1 MWPWCL
7 IFRKGKKVEGVE
19 WGCRQEI
26 PISILF
32 FKLWLDKRETG
43 LQRPIQKAQTANSS
57 QACAGSVVSH
67 LSTLLGINVSSPALD
82 PTSHLALPSHT
93 HDFINPRHHMQST
106 QVSQEAAGWVLTPP
120 GHRKPKNTA
129 HDQMAFWSSRRQQC
143 CRNNYH
149 TRRPVKLE
157 LGLFKHGG
165 GTMDFQIFIS
175 FLLLFEAPS
184 LVREKTALS

>member
-67 LSTLLGINVSSPALD
+67 LSTLLGITVSSPALD
-82 PTSHLALPSHT
+82 PASHLALPSHI
-93 HDFINPRHHMQST
+93 HDFINPRHHMQNA
-106 QVSQEAAGWVLTPP
+106 QVSQEAACRLGPHPTWSQKTQGTQLMIKWLSDQAEGNSVAGIITTPE
-120 GHRKPKNTA
+120 GQLNL
-129 HDQMAFWSSRRQQC
+129 
-143 CRNNYH
+143 N
-149 TRRPVKLE
+149 
-157 LGLFKHGG
+157 
-165 GTMDFQIFIS
+165 
-175 FLLLFEAPS
+175 
-184 LVREKTALS
+184 